1 MTLQERLLRLGDE
14 STMHRLPRIGQPHRE
29 QERLGLH
36 PPQDHPQ
43 IGEVDLGLT
52 AGFMGLR
59 HTAFCHTPTGLSGDL
74 RAPFRDIVPDRRVRN
89 TLCCLL
95 IHQPGQHPP
104 GGMPLLPRRVQIR
117 FQPLIDD
124 RFVFLQPAG
133 HPHRRLPCRRQRRR
147 QRLPHRP
154 AVHMMPI
161 RQLPD
166 RQALHPRIPADR
178 SEQLHPRLHPW
189 PLQQVQHRH
198 RSGSPSTGATSNR
211 HNKPGVSR
219 WGQIKP
225 GGFQRS
231 SQRCGCW
238 WVLKW

>member
-1 MTLQERLLRLGDE
+1 MHIDKVGFERRPAGRLLPVATEQHPGNGRFEVVVTDLVDRGATEFGERLHMTLQERLLRLGDE
-14 STMHRLPRIGQPHRE
+14 GTVHRLPRIGQPHRE

-43 IGEVDLGLT
+43 IGEIDLGLT

-59 HTAFCHTPTGLSGDL
+59 HIAFCHTPTGLSGDL

-133 HPHRRLPCRRQRRR
+133 HPHRRLPGRRQRRR

-166 RQALHPRIPADR
+166 R
-178 SEQLHPRLHPW
+178 
-189 PLQQVQHRH
+189 
-198 RSGSPSTGATSNR
+198 
-211 HNKPGVSR
+211 
-219 WGQIKP
+219 
-225 GGFQRS
+225 
-231 SQRCGCW
+231 
-238 WVLKW
+238 